1 MKIQRIIA
9 SKIAKNKVAKQEE
22 YINRFVRIHDTN
34 TYGDSFNQM
43 YTARETLANY
53 AKDKGV
59 TIDIHDARKLLED
72 DESVSP
78 ILENKFAEKLY
89 VVVTNLLSG
98 KSKTKFVDANTDK
111 LYPKVAQRPILIPI
125 TSDYT
130 DIARQSVRNTEDT
143 FLRNLYRNIEELTEK
158 VTSKNS
164 K

>member
-1 MKIQRIIA
+1 
-9 SKIAKNKVAKQEE
+9 
-22 YINRFVRIHDTN
+22 
-34 TYGDSFNQM
+34 M

-111 LYPKVAQRPILIPI
+111 LYPKVAQRPIIIPNEK
-125 TSDYT
+125 DYT
-130 DIARQSVRNTEDT
+130 DVARQSVRNTEDT

>member
-9 SKIAKNKVAKQEE
+9 SKIAKVAKQEE
-22 YINRFVRIHDTN
+22 YINRFVRIHDVN

-98 KSKTKFVDANTDK
+98 KSKTKFVDADTDK
-111 LYPKVAQRPILIPI
+111 LYPKVAQRPIIIPNVK
-125 TSDYT
+125 DYT
-130 DIARQSVRNTEDT
+130 DVARQSVRNTEDT
-143 FLRNLYRNIEELTEK
+143 FLRNLYGNIEELTEK